1 MNNPDNRAFLYDIGR
16 AIDQIEQYTDKVTW
30 SEFVADKQKQ
40 DAVVRQLEVIGEA
53 ANRVTKD
60 YSTEHSEIPW
70 KKITGM
76 RHKLI
81 HDYFDVQLEEVWQVV
96 SNDLGPLKSQIK
108 DLL

>member
-1 MNNPDNRAFLYDIGR
+1 MKNPDNRAFIYDIGQ
-16 AIDQIEQYTDKVTW
+16 AIDQIQRYTDKITKD
-30 SEFVADKQKQ
+30 EFFASQLLQ

-53 ANRVTKD
+53 ANRVTKN
-60 YSTEHSEIPW
+60 YATEHPDIPW

-81 HDYFDVQLEEVWQVV
+81 HDYFDIQLEEVWKVICD
-96 SNDLGPLKSQIK
+96 DLESLKSQIK